1 MIHSTSCSERAQL
14 SWNVTNTVHDAIV
27 LQIQNVRKRLD
38 DTSNSYRKR
47 HSAKGD
53 LASPFNWPRLVNNA
67 Q

>member
-14 SWNVTNTVHDAIV
+14 SSNVTNTVYDAIV
-27 LQIQNVRKRLD
+27 LQIQNVRKHLD

-47 HSAKGD
+47 HSANGD
-53 LASPFNWPRLVNNA
+53 LASPFNWPRLVNNG